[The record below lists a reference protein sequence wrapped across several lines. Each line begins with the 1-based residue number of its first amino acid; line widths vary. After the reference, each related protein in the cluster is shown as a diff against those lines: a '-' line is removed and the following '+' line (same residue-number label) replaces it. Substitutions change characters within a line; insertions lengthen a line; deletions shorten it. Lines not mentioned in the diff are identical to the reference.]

1 MGWWSAG
8 GKQDEV
14 LGDDSAD
21 AVNALLAN
29 LGAPT
34 LEELLDTLTAVLKSK
49 REFALTKIATRLS
62 DGRRIESRE
71 DATANPHLVEAV
83 LRGVDSVIA
92 IYRDDLGRPP
102 TLREVLQNFVF
113 VLGYKPER
121 YLSGMEGL
129 AVKEIASS

>member
-8 GKQDEV
+8 GRQDEV

-29 LGAPT
+29 LGRPP
-34 LEELLDTLTAVLKSK
+34 LQDLLDTITALLKSK
-49 REFALTKIATRLS
+49 REFALKKLTARLS
-62 DGRRIESRE
+62 DGRTMESSE
-71 DATANPHLVEAV
+71 DATANPHLVEGV
-83 LRGVDSVIA
+83 LRGVDSIIA
-92 IYRDDLGRPP
+92 IYRDDLERPP

-129 AVKEIASS
+129 TVNEIASS